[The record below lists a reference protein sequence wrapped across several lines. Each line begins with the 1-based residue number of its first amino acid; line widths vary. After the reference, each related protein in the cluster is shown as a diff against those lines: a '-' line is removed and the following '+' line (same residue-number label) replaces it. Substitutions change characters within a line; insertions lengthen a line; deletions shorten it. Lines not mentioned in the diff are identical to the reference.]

1 MEFHELIYVSAA
13 TREMSLS
20 DLTELLDQSREKNSR
35 LHITGLLVYHRRE
48 FMQLLEGQK
57 EDIFSLYE
65 TICGDDRNQQ
75 NRLMWDGPVAQRSFE
90 DWSMA
95 FLIPGELSLEGK
107 PAYSSFLQHGLSQ
120 QVLGSSKTVG
130 KTFLMTLRDDFL
142 RK

>member
-1 MEFHELIYVSAA
+1 MELHELVYVSAA
-13 TREMSLS
+13 TREMSAS

-95 FLIPGELSLEGK
+95 FLIPSELSLEGK
-107 PAYSSFLQHGLSQ
+107 PAYSTFLQHGFSQ
-120 QVLGSSKTVG
+120 QALGSPKTVG